1 MTIIRSLM
9 RLLFLVMIVASSVL
23 AETYEEYRRSQEQ
36 AFNSFKEERDKEFSA
51 FLNKE
56 WKAYKEAQGIKAYE
70 EKKPEVLPKA
80 FAIKVEKPKKKVMI
94 VQQPVRVEKPKVF
107 QKIIITPV
115 SQDLKTLYLNF
126 FGVDLA
132 VHYDKSILMSLQGE
146 VSKENITKAWDTLAT
161 SKYETTIKELK
172 DISSKLKLNDWAKYL
187 LIKKVSK
194 GIYKSETES
203 KLFSWFALLKMD
215 YDAHISYQKHRVVLL
230 LPIKGALYDTVYYTL
245 KNKKYYA
252 IDYYAKGNLGSV
264 LSYDHIYKG
273 ATSGI
278 SFAVEDLPL
287 FADEKT
293 KKRLLFRPKNKN
305 RFIDLEYNKNLLN
318 FFQTYPQ
325 VAYVNYFSSP
335 ESILLENSLKVSF
348 EPLIKGKSQSEALD
362 IILNF
367 VQNAFKYQVDNKQF
381 NREKVMFPSETIF
394 YPYSD
399 CEDRAI
405 LFSYIVKILL
415 GMDVVGVKYPNHMAT
430 AVKIQEKI
438 KGEYILNGKKAYIV
452 ADPTY
457 INARIGMSMPKFIGS
472 KSYEI
477 VSTGGEK

>member
-1 MTIIRSLM
+1 M
-9 RLLFLVMIVASSVL
+9 
-23 AETYEEYRRSQEQ
+23 
-36 AFNSFKEERDKEFSA
+36 
-51 FLNKE
+51 
-56 WKAYKEAQGIKAYE
+56 
-70 EKKPEVLPKA
+70 
-80 FAIKVEKPKKKVMI
+80 
-94 VQQPVRVEKPKVF
+94 
-107 QKIIITPV
+107 
-115 SQDLKTLYLNF
+115 
-126 FGVDLA
+126 
-132 VHYDKSILMSLQGE
+132 
-146 VSKENITKAWDTLAT
+146 
-161 SKYETTIKELK
+161 
-172 DISSKLKLNDWAKYL
+172 
-187 LIKKVSK
+187 
-194 GIYKSETES
+194 
-203 KLFSWFALLKMD
+203 
-215 YDAHISYQKHRVVLL
+215 
-230 LPIKGALYDTVYYTL
+230 
-245 KNKKYYA
+245 
-252 IDYYAKGNLGSV
+252 
-264 LSYDHIYKG
+264 
-273 ATSGI
+273 
-278 SFAVEDLPL
+278 
-287 FADEKT
+287 
-293 KKRLLFRPKNKN
+293 
-305 RFIDLEYNKNLLN
+305 
-318 FFQTYPQ
+318 
-325 VAYVNYFSSP
+325 
-335 ESILLENSLKVSF
+335 LENSLKVSF